1 MITPQALRTMP
12 QAASLGPQHRSD
24 AMKKGVGDCLAAG
37 RAGRWREEGPDEPGE
52 SEQELGARAAEDGQP
67 GAPPRGRGL
76 RPQLSRRGGAPGGDG
91 GGLWALPDLRRGQGV
106 CEVEAAPQELL
117 RTHVAGA
124 RYCRTNASRVLCTP
138 LQAGME
144 GPSTSRDLTGQVT

>member
-37 RAGRWREEGPDEPGE
+37 RAGRWREEGPVEPGE

-76 RPQLSRRGGAPGGDG
+76 RPQLSRRGGRREEMAGASGPSRISG
-91 GGLWALPDLRRGQGV
+91 GGRGCVRSKRPLRNSLG
-106 CEVEAAPQELL
+106 
-117 RTHVAGA
+117 
-124 RYCRTNASRVLCTP
+124 
-138 LQAGME
+138 
-144 GPSTSRDLTGQVT
+144 LT